1 MILLHVK
8 QDNGQIIVNY
18 KYKHLNMQLNER
30 IFKLTGVIQHYA
42 WGGHVFIPQLLNN
55 NEPTDKPSAEYWM
68 GAHPSAPSKLLIG
81 QDWVSLNQLIAENPA
96 TTITTSV
103 MGRFGELPYLFKVL
117 DVKDMLSI
125 QVHPTKESA
134 EIGFAEENKA
144 GIPINAPHRNYKDQ
158 NHKPE
163 VMVALSEFW
172 LLHGFKSKEALE
184 EVLMN
189 TQELTVLFP
198 LFRQTGI
205 KGLYQFVMEMEQ
217 DDVNNMLAP
226 LVKRAIRLKK
236 EGSIDKTNPGWW
248 AAKLY
253 EENGITENIDRGIF
267 SIYFFNIVY
276 VDKGGAVFQK
286 AGVPHAY
293 LEGQNIELMANSD
306 NVLRGG
312 LTLKHVDVPEL
323 MKHTLF
329 ESVVPDV
336 MKGNPGAGG
345 EVVYPCPVPD
355 FGLSKI
361 DLNIGESYQG
371 KSFSLEI
378 IIVTEGAV
386 IVNQHLVLKKGEA
399 AAILADTSFDLN
411 ATGNSTIF
419 KAFVPPI

>member
-1 MILLHVK
+1 
-8 QDNGQIIVNY
+8 
-18 KYKHLNMQLNER
+18 MQLNER
-30 IFKLTGVIQHYA
+30 IFKLKGVVQHYA
-42 WGGHVFIPQLLNN
+42 WGGHTFIPQLLNN
-55 NEPTDKPSAEYWM
+55 TVETGQPSAEYWM
-68 GAHPSAPSKLLIG
+68 GAHPSAPSSVLVG
-81 QDWVSLNQLIAENPA
+81 TDWVNLNQIITNDPA
-96 TTITTSV
+96 TTITEAV
-103 MGRFGELPYLFKVL
+103 MSRFGELPYLFKVL

-172 LLHGFKSKEALE
+172 LLHGFKSKLAIE
-184 EVLMN
+184 EVLLD
-189 TQELTVLFP
+189 TPELKVLLP
-198 LFRQTGI
+198 LFRQEGI
-205 KGLYQFVMEMEQ
+205 KGLYQFVMEMSQE
-217 DDVNNMLAP
+217 DVNNMLEP
-226 LVKRAIRLKK
+226 LIKRAIRLKK
-236 EGSIDKTNPGWW
+236 EGSIDQSNPGWW

-253 EENGITENIDRGIF
+253 DENGLTENIDRGIF
-267 SIYFFNIVY
+267 SIYFFNIVK
-276 VDKGGAVFQK
+276 VNKGEAVFQK

-312 LTLKHVDVPEL
+312 LTPKHVDVPEL

-329 ESVVPDV
+329 ESIVPDV

-345 EVVYPCPVPD
+345 ELIYPCPVPD

-361 DLNIGESYQG
+361 DLNAGAIYNS

-378 IIVTEGAV
+378 LIVTEGSV
-386 IVNQHLVLKKGEA
+386 LVNNSMVLKKGEA
-399 AAILADTSFDLN
+399 AAILAETEYSLT
-411 ATGNSTIF
+411 ATGNSTLF
-419 KAFVPPI
+419 KAFVPSIA

>member
-1 MILLHVK
+1 
-8 QDNGQIIVNY
+8 
-18 KYKHLNMQLNER
+18 MQLNER
-30 IFKLTGVIQHYA
+30 IFKLKGVIQHYA
-42 WGGHVFIPQLLNN
+42 WGGHTFIPELLSNN
-55 NEPTDKPSAEYWM
+55 DHSDQPSAEYWM
-68 GAHPSAPSKLLIG
+68 GAHPSAPSSILMG
-81 QDWVSLNQLIAENPA
+81 NEWVKLNQIIQENPA
-96 TTITTSV
+96 NTITPSV
-103 MGRFGELPYLFKVL
+103 MSRFGELPYLFKVL

-172 LLHGFKSKEALE
+172 LLHGFKSKIEIE
-184 EVLMN
+184 QVLLDTPEFN
-189 TQELTVLFP
+189 VLLP
-198 LFRQTGI
+198 LFKQEGI
-205 KGLYQFVMEMEQ
+205 KSLYQFVMEMRQE
-217 DDVNNMLAP
+217 DVNNMLEP

-236 EGSIDKTNPGWW
+236 EGSINQSNPGWW

-253 EENGITENIDRGIF
+253 DEKGLTENIDRGIF
-267 SIYFFNIVY
+267 SIYFFNIVK
-276 VDKGGAVFQK
+276 VNKGEAVFQK

-312 LTLKHVDVPEL
+312 LTPKHVDVPEL

-329 ESVVPDV
+329 ESIVPDV

-345 EVVYPCPVPD
+345 ELIYPCPVPD

-361 DLNIGESYQG
+361 DLNPGAMYQG

-378 IIVTEGAV
+378 FIVTEGSVLVNNTMV
-386 IVNQHLVLKKGEA
+386 IKKGEA
-399 AAILADTSFDLN
+399 AAILAATDYSLT
-411 ATGNSTIF
+411 ATGNCTLF
-419 KAFVPPI
+419 KAFVPPIA